1 MTSPKLSID
10 RARRIAVQ
18 SQHLVPTSPVTGKEA
33 TAQTI
38 EHLGYVQID
47 TISVVA
53 RAHHHTLWNRCP
65 DYDPSFL
72 HDLMAVDRRIFE
84 YWAHAIAFLPLS
96 DYRYYI
102 PRMTRHRTSSRAW
115 LSAWKQE
122 HGHVLDEV
130 LNRIRKE
137 GALASK
143 DFVPPPGTVRG
154 TWWDWKPS
162 KRALEILFWQGDLM
176 ISERRNFQKIYDLT
190 ERVLPQGTNTIR
202 PSDEELGRFHVR
214 RALNGLGVA
223 RAKEIRD
230 AFHIVELSQV
240 SQTLKIMEQSGD
252 VVRLSI
258 EGLDDSYYAL
268 PEALEH
274 DPGSPS
280 NQAHILSPF
289 DNLTIQ
295 RERMK
300 RLFAFEYT
308 IECYLPEA
316 KRQYGYFVLPILWKD
331 ALIGRLDAKAD
342 RKSQTLILKKLWFEP
357 TVEDIDE
364 TLPSLSEAIARFAR
378 FNRCTSIEINII
390 APTGYKRRM
399 KTLVQRSLQTLPSIQ
414 EGDLP

>member
-1 MTSPKLSID
+1 MTHLSLSLD
-10 RARRIAVQ
+10 QARRIFVQ
-18 SQHLVPTSPVTGKEA
+18 SQRLAPSSLGTSKEG
-33 TAQTI
+33 TAQVI

-65 DYDPSFL
+65 DYDPLFL
-72 HDLMAVDRRIFE
+72 HNLMAVDRRIFE

-102 PRMTRHRTSSRAW
+102 PRMERHRTSSRAW

-130 LNRIRKE
+130 LSRIRKE

-190 ERVLPQGTNTIR
+190 ERVLPPGTNTTR
-202 PSDEELGRFHVR
+202 PSKEELGCFHVR

-223 RAKEIRD
+223 RPKEIRD
-230 AFHIVELSQV
+230 AFHIVDLSGI
-240 SQTLKIMEQSGD
+240 SQTLKEMEQSRD

-268 PEALEH
+268 PKTLES
-274 DPGSPS
+274 DPVTPS
-280 NQAHILSPF
+280 DQAHILSPF

-295 RERMK
+295 RERMN
-300 RLFAFEYT
+300 RLFDFEYT

-316 KRQYGYFVLPILWKD
+316 KRHYGYFVLPILWRD
-331 ALIGRLDAKAD
+331 ELIGRLDAKAD
-342 RKSQTLILKKLWFEP
+342 RKTRTLIVKKLWFEP
-357 TVEDIDE
+357 TVKAIDE
-364 TLPSLSEAIARFAR
+364 TLPSLSESLVQFAQ
-378 FNRCTSIEINII
+378 FNGCAAIEIQAIE
-390 APTGYKRRM
+390 PLGHKRSL
-399 KTLVQRSLQTLPSIQ
+399 KTRVKQSLQTQ
-414 EGDLP
+414 RHR

>member
-1 MTSPKLSID
+1 MTQLTLSID
-10 RARRIAVQ
+10 QARRIAVQ
-18 SQHLVPTSPVTGKEA
+18 SQRLASSALGTAKEE
-33 TAQTI
+33 TAQII

-47 TISVVA
+47 TISVIA

-65 DYDPSFL
+65 EYDPSFL
-72 HDLMAVDRRIFE
+72 HDLMSVDRRIFE

-96 DYRYYI
+96 DYRYYV

-190 ERVLPQGTNTIR
+190 ERVLPQGTNTTR
-202 PSDEELGRFHVR
+202 PSDKELGRFHVR

-230 AFHIVELSQV
+230 AFHIVDLSGI
-240 SQTLKIMEQSGD
+240 SQTLKEMEQSGD
-252 VVRLSI
+252 VIRLSV
-258 EGLDDSYYAL
+258 EGLDDIYYAL
-268 PEALEH
+268 PETLEN
-274 DPGSPS
+274 DPVSPS
-280 NQAHILSPF
+280 NQVHILSPF

-300 RLFAFEYT
+300 RLFGFEYT

-342 RKSQTLILKKLWFEP
+342 RKTRTLLIKKLWFELP
-357 TVEDIDE
+357 AEDIDE
-364 TLPSLSEAIARFAR
+364 TLPFLAEALAQFAH
-378 FNRCTSIEINII
+378 FNGCGTINVDTII
-390 APTGYKRRM
+390 PAGHKRKL
-399 KTLVQRSLQTLPSIQ
+399 KTLVQRSLRTLPNS
-414 EGDLP
+414 

>member
-1 MTSPKLSID
+1 MTSLTLSID

-18 SQHLVPTSPVTGKEA
+18 SQHLVPTSPVIGKEA

-47 TISVVA
+47 TISVVT
-53 RAHHHTLWNRCP
+53 RAHHHTLWNRCS

-202 PSDEELGRFHVR
+202 PSDEELGCFHVR
-214 RALNGLGVA
+214 RALRGLGVA

-230 AFHIVELSQV
+230 AFHIVDLSRI
-240 SQTLKIMEQSGD
+240 SQTLKEMEQSGD

-268 PEALEH
+268 PETLEH
-274 DPGSPS
+274 TPAPPPES
-280 NQAHILSPF
+280 AHILSPF
-289 DNLTIQ
+289 DNLIIQ

-300 RLFAFEYT
+300 RLFGFEYT
-308 IECYLPEA
+308 IECYLPAA

-342 RKSQTLILKKLWFEP
+342 RKSQSLILKKLWFEP

-364 TLPSLSEAIARFAR
+364 ALPSLAEALALFAH
-378 FNRCTSIEINII
+378 FNGCRTIDVDII
-390 APTGYKRRM
+390 VPKGHKRKL
-399 KTLVQRSLQTLPSIQ
+399 KTLVQRSLRTLPNS
-414 EGDLP
+414 